1 MSSLECI
8 YLYESEKTVLDIL
21 QETRYEKKKKEKFWY
36 SVISD
41 NRGEIKSVAFKIFLF
56 VFQ

>member
-1 MSSLECI
+1 MSSLERI

-21 QETRYEKKKKEKFWY
+21 QEARYEKGKEKFWY
-36 SVISD
+36 SVISN